1 MTQILMVLGL
11 VACGGAE
18 VAEKHDDAH
27 GDHAEKAKDGAH
39 EHDHEHDG
47 KKHAHGH
54 EHEGD
59 EKDHTHEHEGAATGM
74 PELPAVPEGAK
85 VMFVEPKDGAKVKSP
100 VKFVFGVEGVEVEK
114 AGEVHAGK
122 GHHHLIIDAD
132 GTEKGTAVPADET
145 HIHYGGGQTETEV
158 ELKPGEHTLTMQFAD
173 GLHRSY
179 GEPLRATIKVTVEE

>member
-1 MTQILMVLGL
+1 MTQILMVLGM
-11 VACGGAE
+11 VACGGGEAM
-18 VAEKHDDAH
+18 EKHDDAH
-27 GDHAEKAKDGAH
+27 AAKEDHAAKDEKKDDHAHGDHAED
-39 EHDHEHDG
+39 
-47 KKHAHGH
+47 
-54 EHEGD
+54 
-59 EKDHTHEHEGAATGM
+59 GM
-74 PELPAVPEGAK
+74 PAMPAVPEGAK

-114 AGEVHAGK
+114 AGEVHEGK
-122 GHHHLIIDAD
+122 GHHHLIIDAE
-132 GTEKGTAVPADET
+132 GTKAGTAVPADET